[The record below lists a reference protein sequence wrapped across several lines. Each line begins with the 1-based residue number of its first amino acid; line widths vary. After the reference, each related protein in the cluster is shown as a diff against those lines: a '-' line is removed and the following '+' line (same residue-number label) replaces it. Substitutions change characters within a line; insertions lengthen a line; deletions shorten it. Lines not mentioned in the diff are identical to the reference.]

1 MTKFNQLIK
10 EIIQRQK
17 KYAKEREKS
26 QHSLKKALKYLKI
39 NRGKSR
45 EKKSEK

>member
-1 MTKFNQLIK
+1 MNKFNQLIK

-26 QHSLKKALKYLKI
+26 QRSLKKALKYLKI
-39 NRGKSR
+39 NREKSGA
-45 EKKSEK
+45 KKSER